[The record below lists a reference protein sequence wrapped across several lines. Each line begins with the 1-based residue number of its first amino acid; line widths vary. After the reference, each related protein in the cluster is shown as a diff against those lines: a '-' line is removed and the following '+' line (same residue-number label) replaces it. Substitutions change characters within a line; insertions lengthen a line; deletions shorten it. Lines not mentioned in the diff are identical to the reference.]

1 MNLSKSKF
9 LAGLQCPKRLYLLCH
24 VPQLAGK
31 PDEQRAALFAQGHE
45 VGRLAQQV
53 FPSGVLLSKDHLAH
67 REAVFRTSALMADK
81 NVPAI
86 FEGAFSFEDIYVR
99 VDILQRLPGTRWRLI
114 EVKSSTGVDAKHIPD
129 VAIQKYVMEGC
140 GYTVVDVC
148 LMHINKQYEYDGK
161 QYDLATAKITNKKGE
176 DTKRKTNV
184 TGLFTIQSLKEEI
197 RLFEKE
203 LPVLL
208 AGQWKVL
215 ALRKAPEIACGT
227 RCSSPFGCEFYQ
239 YCHEGQ
245 TDDWVGN
252 LPGIGRKQ
260 DELIARGITSVFK
273 IPRNYP
279 LSGLQKRALDC
290 IRKKR
295 PYYDRHLQNLLP
307 KLSYPLY
314 FMDFETAFPALPR
327 YAGMHP
333 YDQIPFQ
340 WSVHLRSAPG
350 ARLEHHEFLN
360 GDGGD
365 PRRAFIARLLPV
377 LEKHR
382 QAPIVVY
389 SDFESRCLGLL
400 ADAFPGYADRIE
412 AVRERLWDLLKVMR
426 SHVYHPKFLGSFSI
440 KAVLPA
446 LVPSMSYDNMA
457 IADGLQA
464 GVAYE
469 KLTGSE
475 ISAKEK
481 TRLRKALLAYCE
493 QDSLAMVRLL
503 EKLGSRGQGQKQ

>member
-24 VPQLAGK
+24 EPHLAGE

-53 FPSGVLLSKDHLAH
+53 FPSGVLLSEDHLAH
-67 REAVFRTSALMADK
+67 REAVSHTRELMADK
-81 NVPAI
+81 QVSAL
-86 FEGAFSFEDIYVR
+86 FEGGFSFEDIYVR
-99 VDILQRLPGTRWRLI
+99 VDIVKRLPGNRWRLI

-140 GYTVVDVC
+140 GYAVADAC
-148 LMHINKQYEYDGK
+148 LMHINKQYEYDGEK
-161 QYDLATAKITNKKGE
+161 YNLATPTVTKKKREG
-176 DTKRKTNV
+176 TKRKKKV
-184 TGLFTIQSLKEEI
+184 TGLFTIRSLKEEI
-197 RLFEKE
+197 RVFEKE
-203 LPVLL
+203 VPALL
-208 AGQWKVL
+208 AAQWKVL
-215 ALRKAPEIACGT
+215 ASKHAPDVPCGT
-227 RCSSPFGCEFYQ
+227 HCSSPFGCEFYA

-252 LPGIGRKQ
+252 LPGIGKKQ
-260 DELIARGITSVFK
+260 DELIAGGITSVFE
-273 IPRNYP
+273 IPGSYA
-279 LSGLQKRALDC
+279 LSGVQKRALDC
-290 IRKKR
+290 IKNNR
-295 PYYDRHLQNLLP
+295 PYYDGHLHSILA
-307 KLSYPLY
+307 KLSHPMY

-340 WSVHLRSAPG
+340 WSVHLQHAPG
-350 ARLEHHEFLN
+350 ARLEHREFLN

-365 PRRAFIARLLPV
+365 PRGAFISTLLPV

-389 SDFESRCLGLL
+389 SDFESRCLSLL
-400 ADAFPGYADRIE
+400 AGAFPRYAGRIE
-412 AVRERLWDLLKVMR
+412 AVRDRLWDLLKVIR
-426 SHVYHPKFLGSFSI
+426 GHVYHPRFLGSFSI
-440 KAVLPA
+440 KNVLPA
-446 LVPSMSYDNMA
+446 LVPSMSYDNME

-469 KLTGSE
+469 KLTGNE
-475 ISAKEK
+475 LGAKEK
-481 TRLRKALLAYCE
+481 ARLRKALLAYCE

-503 EKLGSRGQGQKQ
+503 EKLGSRG

>member
-1 MNLSKSKF
+1 M
-9 LAGLQCPKRLYLLCH
+9 Q
-24 VPQLAGK
+24 
-31 PDEQRAALFAQGHE
+31 
-45 VGRLAQQV
+45 
-53 FPSGVLLSKDHLAH
+53 
-67 REAVFRTSALMADK
+67 
-81 NVPAI
+81 
-86 FEGAFSFEDIYVR
+86 
-99 VDILQRLPGTRWRLI
+99 
-114 EVKSSTGVDAKHIPD
+114 
-129 VAIQKYVMEGC
+129 
-140 GYTVVDVC
+140 
-148 LMHINKQYEYDGK
+148 INKQYEYDGK
-161 QYDLATAKITNKKGE
+161 KYKLSTTKSTKKSKEHAKRE
-176 DTKRKTNV
+176 TKAET
-184 TGLFTIQSLKEEI
+184 LFTIRSLKEEI
-197 RLFEKE
+197 HLFEKE
-203 LPVLL
+203 LPALL
-208 AGQWKVL
+208 DEQWKVL
-215 ALRKAPEIACGT
+215 ASKHVPDVPCGT
-227 RCSSPFGCEFYQ
+227 HCSSPFGCEFYE

-252 LPGIGRKQ
+252 LPGIGKKQ
-260 DELIARGITSVFK
+260 DELIAGSVTSVFE
-273 IPRNYP
+273 IPAHYA
-279 LSGLQKRALDC
+279 LSGVQKRAVDC
-290 IRKKR
+290 IKNNR
-295 PYYDRHLQNLLP
+295 PYYDGHLHSILA
-307 KLSYPLY
+307 KLSYPMY

-340 WSVHLRSAPG
+340 WSVHLRRTPG

-389 SDFESRCLGLL
+389 SDFESRCLSLL
-400 ADAFPGYADRIE
+400 ANAFPSHADRIE

-446 LVPSMSYDNMA
+446 LVPSMSYDHMA

-469 KLTGSE
+469 KLTGNKL
-475 ISAKEK
+475 SAKEK
-481 TRLRKALLAYCE
+481 ARLRKALLAYCA

-503 EKLGSRGQGQKQ
+503 EKLGSRG